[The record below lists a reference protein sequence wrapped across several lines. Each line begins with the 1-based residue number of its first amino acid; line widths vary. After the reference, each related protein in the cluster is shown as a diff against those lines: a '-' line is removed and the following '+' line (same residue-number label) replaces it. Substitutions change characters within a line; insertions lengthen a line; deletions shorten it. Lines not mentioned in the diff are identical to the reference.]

1 MNILARQ
8 EKKCEEEGYYAS
20 SLALQKP
27 GQIFNV
33 ELVD

>member
-1 MNILARQ
+1 MNILPRQ
-8 EKKCEEEGYYAS
+8 QKKSEEEGYNAS

-33 ELVD
+33 ELD